1 MTLRSIL
8 FVLLLTFS
16 YGGVHAQHVITG
28 KVTDSSF
35 QVLAFATVVLQADSD
50 FIAGAATDENGHF
63 NITTIDRL
71 QGQYTLTVSLM
82 GYQTWKRRFS
92 YPDTVFLSNI
102 ILARD
107 KRTLA
112 GVTVAG
118 KKPLVIRKADRYI
131 VDVENSFLANG
142 NSGLDVLKKS
152 PGVWVSNNGN
162 IRIKGSQSVM
172 VMINDVVQRM
182 SEEELAEYLKTI
194 RSENISRIEV
204 IANPPSEF
212 EAAGAGGI
220 IHIILKKVRNDGFS
234 AGVSTQYRQQGEK
247 PYYGGTVTTD
257 YRVKNLYLSG
267 GYTYVKDKS
276 IYLATNDIVYPDK
289 GVYSGRTDRSNN
301 TGRHQYRLG
310 IALDIGKDQTINLQT
325 LATANNL
332 NESFITGIRYLP
344 GTDTITG
351 VANSGRMR
359 DADLRSTTLNYVWR
373 TDSSGSQLKV
383 IADYT
388 NSSKTE
394 LNNFYSRYND
404 LLRNATYRNNT
415 PNNTDILSVQAD
427 YTKVLQHKTELKGGT
442 KLSTVKRDNEIVRED
457 YADDKWVL
465 NGEGSNHFI
474 YKEYLLMFYSSV
486 EKTFGPLVIK
496 AGLRAEQT
504 YTKGNSVTSGQQFDR
519 DYFGLFPSLFM
530 MYTLN
535 EKRGNSLRLN
545 YTRRLQRPSFSAL
558 NPYRLQLDDY
568 TVLTGN
574 PNLLPQYSHNI
585 SAGYTLRNDYT
596 AELYFSR
603 TNNVIAELASS
614 AGNNVVEYQSR
625 NFTHSTE
632 YGMSLEAPFKVM
644 NGWNVN
650 NSFSLYNLSYR
661 IDAFSINRTSFAV
674 KSIHTIVWNRVIDID
689 VVADY
694 RSPYVSANS
703 RIPHMFSFDVE
714 FTRRILK
721 NQGRVRLFLADIFNT
736 LREKEVTDYYNTHI
750 DFYQKRPTRI
760 VGVAFSYTFRSG
772 RKFSN
777 KKIDQGST
785 EEKGRIGN

>member
-1 MTLRSIL
+1 MTLRNIL
-8 FVLLLTFS
+8 FILFLIFS
-16 YGGVHAQHVITG
+16 SNGLRAQHSIAG
-28 KVTDSSF
+28 KVADSSF
-35 QVLAFATVVLQADSD
+35 QPLPFATIVLQADSS
-50 FIAGAATDENGHF
+50 FIAGATADESGHF
-63 NITTIDRL
+63 AISTIDRL
-71 QGQYTLTVSLM
+71 HGHYTLTVSLM
-82 GYQTWKRRFS
+82 GYQTLKRNFS
-92 YPDTVFLSNI
+92 YPDTAFLSHI

-112 GVTVAG
+112 GVTIAG

-142 NSGLDVLKKS
+142 NSGLDVLRKS
-152 PGVWVSNNGN
+152 PGVWVSNNGS
-162 IRIKGSQSVM
+162 IRIKGSQSVL

-194 RSENISRIEV
+194 RSENISKIEV

-234 AGVSTQYRQQGEK
+234 GGVSTQYRQQGTK
-247 PYYGGTVTTD
+247 PYYGGTATAD

-267 GYTYVKDKS
+267 AYSYVKDKS
-276 IYLATNDIVYPDK
+276 IYLATNNIVYPDK
-289 GVYSGRTDRSNN
+289 GVYSSRTDRDNN
-301 TGRHQYRLG
+301 AGRHQYRFG
-310 IALDIGKDQTINLQT
+310 IALDIGKTQTINLQT
-325 LATANNL
+325 LATVNDL

-351 VANSGRMR
+351 VANSGRTR
-359 DADLRSTTLNYVWR
+359 DANLQSTTLNYVWR

-394 LNNFYSRYND
+394 LNNFSSRYND
-404 LLRNATYRNNT
+404 PLRNSTYRNNT
-415 PNNTDILSVQAD
+415 PNNTSILSLQAD
-427 YTKVLQHKTELKGGT
+427 YTKVLKNKTEIKGGT
-442 KLSTVKRDNEIVRED
+442 KLSAVKRDNEIIRED
-457 YADDKWVL
+457 YTDDNWVL
-465 NGEGSNHFI
+465 NGAGSNHFI
-474 YKEYLLMFYSSV
+474 YKEYLLMFYSSA
-486 EKTFGPLVIK
+486 EKTLGRVVLK

-504 YTKGNSVTSGQQFDR
+504 YTKGNSVTSGQKFDR
-519 DYFGLFPSLFM
+519 NYFGLFPSFFM

-535 EKRGNSLRLN
+535 ETQGNSIRLN
-545 YTRRLQRPSFSAL
+545 YTRRLQRPSFTAL
-558 NPYRLQLDDY
+558 NPYRLQFDDY
-568 TVLTGN
+568 TVLIGN

-585 SAGYTLRNDYT
+585 STGYTFRNEYT

-614 AGNNVVEYQSR
+614 AGNNVIEYQSR
-625 NFTHSTE
+625 NFTNSTE
-632 YGMSLEAPFKVM
+632 YGVSLEAPFKVM
-644 NGWNVN
+644 KGWTVN

-661 IDAFSINRTSFAV
+661 LDSFSINRTSFSL
-674 KSIHTIVWNRVIDID
+674 KSIHTIVWNKVIDID

-703 RIPHMFSFDVE
+703 RIPHMFSFDLE

-736 LREKEVTDYYNTHI
+736 LREKETTDYYNTHI

-772 RKFSN
+772 KKFSN
-777 KKIDQGST
+777 KKIDQGNT
-785 EEKGRIGN
+785 DEKGRIGN

>member
-1 MTLRSIL
+1 MTLKHIL
-8 FVLLLTFS
+8 FVLFLTLS
-16 YGGVHAQHVITG
+16 YNGLHAQHSIAG

-35 QVLAFATVVLQADSD
+35 QALAFATIVLQSD
-50 FIAGAATDENGHF
+50 TNFIAGAATDESGRF
-63 NITTIDRL
+63 NISTPGSL
-71 QGQYTLTVSLM
+71 HGHYTLTVSLL
-82 GYQTWKRRFS
+82 GYQAFRRNFN
-92 YPDTVFLSNI
+92 YPDTAFLSHI
-102 ILARD
+102 TLIRD

-142 NSGLDVLKKS
+142 NSGLDVLRKS
-152 PGVWVSNNGN
+152 PGVWVSNNGS

-212 EAAGAGGI
+212 EASGAGGI
-220 IHIILKKVRNDGFS
+220 IHIILKKVRNDGFN
-234 AGVSTQYRQQGEK
+234 GGISTHYRQQGKK
-247 PYYGGTVTTD
+247 PYYGGTATAD
-257 YRVKNLYLSG
+257 YRIKDLYLSG
-267 GYTYVKDKS
+267 GYSYVKDKS
-276 IYLATNDIVYPDK
+276 TYLATNNIVYPDK
-289 GVYSGRTDRSNN
+289 GIYSSRTDRNNN
-301 TGRHQYRLG
+301 TGRHQYRFG
-310 IALDIGKDQTINLQT
+310 IALDIGKDHTINLQT

-332 NESFITGIRYLP
+332 NESFITGIHYLP

-351 VANSGRMR
+351 VANSVRMR
-359 DADLRSTTLNYVWR
+359 DADLRSTTLNYVWK

-404 LLRNATYRNNT
+404 PLRNSTYRNNT

-427 YTKVLQHKTELKGGT
+427 YTEVLKNKTEIKGGT
-442 KLSTVKRDNEIVRED
+442 KLSAVKRDNEIIRED
-457 YADDKWVL
+457 YVDDKWVV
-465 NGEGSNHFI
+465 NDAGSNHFI

-486 EKTFGPLVIK
+486 EKTFGSVVLK

-504 YTKGNSVTSGQQFDR
+504 YTKGNSVTSGQKFDR
-519 DYFGLFPSLFM
+519 NYFGLFPSFFM

-535 EKRGNSLRLN
+535 EAQGNSVRFN

-558 NPYRLQLDDY
+558 NPYRLQFDDY
-568 TVLTGN
+568 TVMVGN

-585 SAGYTLRNDYT
+585 SAGYTFRNDYS

-614 AGNNVVEYQSR
+614 TGNNVIEYQSR

-632 YGMSLEAPFKVM
+632 YGLSLEAPFKVM
-644 NGWNVN
+644 KGWTAN

-661 IDAFSINRTSFAV
+661 IDAFSINRTSFSV
-674 KSIHTIVWNRVIDID
+674 KSIHTIVWNKVIDID
-689 VVADY
+689 AVADY

-703 RIPHMFSFDVE
+703 RVPYMFSFDLE

-721 NQGRVRLFLADIFNT
+721 NQGRVRLYLADIFNT
-736 LREKEVTDYYNTHI
+736 LREKEITDYNNTHI
-750 DFYQKRPTRI
+750 DFYQKRPTRLI
-760 VGVAFSYTFRSG
+760 GVVFSYTFRSG
-772 RKFSN
+772 KKFSN
-777 KKIDQGST
+777 KKIDQGNT
-785 EEKGRIGN
+785 DEKGRIGN